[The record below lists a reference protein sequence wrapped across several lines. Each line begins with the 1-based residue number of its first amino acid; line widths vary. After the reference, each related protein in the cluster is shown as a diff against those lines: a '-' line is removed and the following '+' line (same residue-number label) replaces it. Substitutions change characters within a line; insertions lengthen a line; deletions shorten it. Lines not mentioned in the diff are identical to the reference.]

1 MTIRFKSQVM
11 LTSFSAE
18 TISACFFVNGNCIMV
33 LIRNSKASSSNMKTL
48 ILMEK
53 KSIVRFH
60 DAYEQYMQQYKGTS
74 F

>member
-1 MTIRFKSQVM
+1 
-11 LTSFSAE
+11 
-18 TISACFFVNGNCIMV
+18 
-33 LIRNSKASSSNMKTL
+33 MKTL

-74 F
+74 FWSPALEM